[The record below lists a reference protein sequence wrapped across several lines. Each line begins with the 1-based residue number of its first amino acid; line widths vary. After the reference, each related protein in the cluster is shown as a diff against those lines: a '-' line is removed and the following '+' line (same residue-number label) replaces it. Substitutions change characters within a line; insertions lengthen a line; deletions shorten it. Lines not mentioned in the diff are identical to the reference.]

1 MPTTLRSSP
10 TATRAVKEKR
20 RPPLTTLATRLI
32 SITRSCRSRPCGLTV
47 LYSRSRLIGSKRVDS
62 SKFQAALAR
71 AFRERGAAT
80 VVAVAATIEHTR
92 LDAGVGGALGE
103 ELAGLLRLLAAI
115 ELSELVLGPRDGG
128 ERLARVVVDQLSG
141 DAPIGAEYRDARPLR
156 RPAHFGANPTA
167 AAKTLLS
174 LGLYGHAYAL
184 FPTLRR
190 TCSPA

>member
-71 AFRERGAAT
+71 AFGERGDAA
-80 VVAVAATIEHTR
+80 VVAVATTVEDAG
-92 LDAGVGGALGE
+92 LDARVGGALRK
-103 ELAGLLRLLAAI
+103 EL
-115 ELSELVLGPRDGG
+115 
-128 ERLARVVVDQLSG
+128 
-141 DAPIGAEYRDARPLR
+141 
-156 RPAHFGANPTA
+156 
-167 AAKTLLS
+167 
-174 LGLYGHAYAL
+174 
-184 FPTLRR
+184 
-190 TCSPA
+190 